1 MDERSNEDREQIE
14 QARLYMY
21 QLLQRGFAREP
32 DEALF
37 KVIHQEEACQQL
49 VNMDLTLAE
58 AWKDLLNANEEELP
72 TLVTKEQEEFQRLF
86 IGPGPLQAPPWESV
100 YTSKEGN
107 LFDRATL
114 EVRAIYLEQGYQFT
128 RYQHEPDD
136 HLALELEFM
145 AKMIEQWLQLEDEVE
160 RSISLHVQRDF
171 LKQHLINWVPQFAQ
185 RIEKLSKS
193 QFYQGFAH
201 LLQQFLIIDLEL
213 LQREKEE

>member
-1 MDERSNEDREQIE
+1 MNKRQNEEREQIE

-37 KVIHQEEACQQL
+37 KIIRQEDACQQL
-49 VNMDLTLAE
+49 VKMDSALAK
-58 AWKDLLNANEEELP
+58 AWEELLSADEEELP
-72 TLVTKEQEEFQRLF
+72 TWVTKEREEFQRLF

-100 YTSKEGN
+100 YTSKEAN

-114 EVRAIYLEQGYQFT
+114 EVRAIYLEQGYQFS

-145 AKMIEQWLQLEDEVE
+145 AKMIEQWLQLEDEEE
-160 RSISLHVQRDF
+160 RSISLHVQHDF
-171 LKQHLINWVPQFAQ
+171 LKQHLINWVPLFAQ
-185 RIEKLSKS
+185 RIEKLSNS
-193 QFYQGFAH
+193 RFYQGLAH